1 MKTVENQAAPTTT
14 SCTPAGLGRRLG
26 AALYDL
32 LLVAAV
38 VMVAAVPFVWVVGD
52 TAHNAWVRF
61 AFQLY
66 LLTVIFLYYAWFWVR
81 SGQTL
86 GLLTWKLRVV
96 SEGGEKITWARAL
109 LRFATASISLACVGL
124 GFLWILFDRD
134 KRAWHDRLSRTQVVH
149 VRPHARTP
157 GESA

>member
-1 MKTVENQAAPTTT
+1 MKSVENQNTSLTT
-14 SCTPAGLGRRLG
+14 SSAPAGFGRRLG
-26 AALYDL
+26 AIVYDL
-32 LLVAAV
+32 LLVVAV
-38 VMVAAVPFVWVVGD
+38 VMVAAVPFVWVAGD
-52 TAHNAWVRF
+52 TAHNNWVRL

-96 SEGGEKITWARAL
+96 SEDGEKITWGRAL
-109 LRFATASISLACVGL
+109 KRFAMATVSLGCVGI

-134 KRAWHDRLSRTQVVH
+134 KRAWHDRLSR
-149 VRPHARTP
+149 
-157 GESA
+157 